1 MARPRMRQL
10 NLEVCSFSS
19 NFFHSYDNILLPN
32 YVIMLTNIGQ
42 DHEVLGERCEA
53 KDTNKDIQVKG
64 DA

>member
-1 MARPRMRQL
+1 
-10 NLEVCSFSS
+10 
-19 NFFHSYDNILLPN
+19 
-32 YVIMLTNIGQ
+32 MLRNIGQ